1 MKRIETKV
9 LFRCS
14 GLGDLMGESKG
25 KSNLELYNEAV
36 SELEKS
42 ENYLKG
48 LGIKA
53 IVMKEKTAKKIEGLK
68 IKITELEKVKDVVKL
83 SASCRKYLKTMAI
96 EIQYKRKKRM
106 TNKYIKKGI
115 AVENASIE
123 LYSEWKGYHLDNN
136 TKRVSNDFLTGE
148 TDLEFTDVKGKVNKV
163 TDIKSS
169 YDIDSFEDN
178 RDEDAKK
185 SNYLQLQGYCILH
198 DCQESSVANVLT
210 NNDFTLINDEIRRET
225 YKLKAD
231 ELEGFDVP
239 LVRVL
244 EIAKDNIFDYDSFID
259 FLENSPFIDRSELG
273 KLMLG
278 DCEDLEAQE
287 MFNSFVEVDL
297 DDRVIEIEIERS
309 EETEKQI
316 IERVEICRK
325 YLADVYNIHHVA

>member
-1 MKRIETKV
+1 MKKIETKV

-14 GLGDLMGESKG
+14 GLGDLMTNAQG
-25 KSNLELYNEAV
+25 KSNLEKYNEAV
-36 SELEKS
+36 ESLEKAVNQLSTLS
-42 ENYLKG
+42 E
-48 LGIKA
+48 KA
-53 IVMKEKTAKKIEGLK
+53 IKSREKLQEKCEKLEAEIIKLK
-68 IKITELEKVKDVVKL
+68 KVKDDVKL

-96 EIQYKRKKRM
+96 EIRYKRKKRM

-115 AVENASIE
+115 AVEEASIE
-123 LYSEWKGYHLDNN
+123 LYSEWKGYFLDNN

-148 TDLEFTDVKGKVNKV
+148 TDLEFTDVKGKVVKV

-185 SNYLQLQGYCILH
+185 ANFLQLQGYCILH
-198 DCQESSVANVLT
+198 DCNEASVANVLT

-244 EIAKDNIFDYDSFID
+244 EIAKDNIFDYESYIE
-259 FLENSPFIDRSELG
+259 FLRNSPFVDLQTLSNLIAL
-273 KLMLG
+273 

-287 MFNSFVEVDL
+287 MFDSFVEVDL
-297 DDRVIEIEIERS
+297 DDRVIEIEIERC
-309 EETEKQI
+309 EETEKEI
-316 IERVEICRK
+316 KERVEVCRK